1 MEAFMAT
8 ASDPVVIVSA
18 ARTPLGRFMGELSP
32 FSAHQLGSHVIAA
45 SLERAGLSPERIDEV
60 FMGCVLPAGQG
71 QAPARQAARGA
82 GLPDATGATTINK
95 VCGSGMKATM
105 LAHDIIRAGSAEI
118 VVSGGM
124 ESMTNAPYLLA
135 KARGGYRAGHDR
147 IIDHMML
154 DGLEDAY
161 EAGRSMGDFG
171 EATAETYQFTR
182 KDQDAYAMETL
193 TRARKAVEGGAF
205 KPEIAPL
212 TVKDKTG
219 SRIIGN
225 DEIPLKVD
233 PAKIPGLKPAFRAN
247 GTITPAAS
255 SANADGA
262 AALVLAKRSLTDR
275 DGLPA
280 LAEIKAHAT
289 HSQEPQWFTTAPIP
303 AIRKVLDKAGWSVG
317 DVDLFEINEAFAV
330 VAMAAQRDLGIPRE
344 KLNINGGACALGH
357 PIGATGARLIVTLLH
372 ALEAKNLKRG
382 VAALCIGGGEATA
395 IAVER
400 LSS

>member
-1 MEAFMAT
+1 MA
-8 ASDPVVIVSA
+8 APSDPVVIVSA
-18 ARTPLGRFMGELSP
+18 VRTPLGRFMGELSP
-32 FSAHQLGSHVIAA
+32 FAAHRLGSHVINAA
-45 SLERAGLSPERIDEV
+45 LERAKLAPEKVDEV
-60 FMGCVLPAGQG
+60 LMGCVLPAGQG

-105 LAHDIIRAGSAEI
+105 LAHDIINAGSADI

-124 ESMTNAPYLLA
+124 ESMSNAPYLLTT
-135 KARGGYRAGHDR
+135 ARAGYRAGHDR
-147 IIDHMML
+147 IIDHMMM

-161 EAGRSMGDFG
+161 ETGRSMGDFG
-171 EATAETYQFTR
+171 EATAEAYQFTR

-193 TRARKAVEGGAF
+193 ARARKAVESGAF
-205 KPEIAPL
+205 QAEIAPITL
-212 TVKDKTG
+212 TEKAGPRT
-219 SRIIGN
+219 IAN
-225 DEIPLKVD
+225 DEHPLKVD

-262 AALVLAKRSLTDR
+262 AALVLARRSLADR
-275 DGLPA
+275 EGLPVI
-280 LAEIKAHAT
+280 AEIKGHAT

-303 AIRKVLDKAGWSVG
+303 AIRKLLDRVGWNIS

-330 VAMAAQRDLGIPRE
+330 VAMAAQRDLGIASE
-344 KLNINGGACALGH
+344 KLNVNGGACALGH

-372 ALEAKNLKRG
+372 ALEAYKLKRG

-400 LSS
+400 IAH

>member
-1 MEAFMAT
+1 MAT
-8 ASDPVVIVSA
+8 TSDPVVIVSA
-18 ARTPLGRFMGELSP
+18 VRTPLGRFMGELSP

-147 IIDHMML
+147 IIDHMLL

-205 KPEIAPL
+205 KAEIAPL
-212 TVKDKTG
+212 TVRDKTG
-219 SRIIGN
+219 SRIVGN

-233 PAKIPGLKPAFRAN
+233 PARIPGLKPAFRAN
-247 GTITPAAS
+247 GTITAAAS

-275 DGLPA
+275 GGLPA

-330 VAMAAQRDLGIPRE
+330 VAMAAQRDLGIARE

-372 ALEAKNLKRG
+372 ALEAKNLRRG
-382 VAALCIGGGEATA
+382 GAALCIGGGEATA

-400 LSS
+400 VSS